1 MKKSVQRIIFLS
13 IFLFLVFAIIVV
25 AQTWEVFSL
34 KDDMFVTYSDIENI
48 NKDKTFG
55 DFVSANIDEEVVKVG
70 NEKMTISKLIF
81 KLFGFIPIREINVEV
96 SDGKSLFLGGTPIG
110 FAIDI
115 DGLLIMGS
123 TAIESQ
129 NGNVDVLEQAGLK
142 VGDIITE
149 INGQKV
155 SDLKDVTNII
165 VFVFYNI
172 CDIF

>member
-96 SDGKSLFLGGTPIG
+96 
-110 FAIDI
+110 
-115 DGLLIMGS
+115 
-123 TAIESQ
+123 
-129 NGNVDVLEQAGLK
+129 
-142 VGDIITE
+142 
-149 INGQKV
+149 
-155 SDLKDVTNII
+155 
-165 VFVFYNI
+165 
-172 CDIF
+172 